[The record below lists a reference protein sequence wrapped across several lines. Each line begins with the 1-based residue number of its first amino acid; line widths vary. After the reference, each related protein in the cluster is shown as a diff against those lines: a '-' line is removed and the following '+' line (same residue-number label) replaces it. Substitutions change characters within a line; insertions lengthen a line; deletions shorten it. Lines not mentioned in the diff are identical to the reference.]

1 MTLEVEG
8 DRVTGSAGINRYMG
22 PWDEE
27 RLFGLLAT
35 TLMGGPP
42 ELMSQEQIYLGH
54 LEAADSYE
62 TEDDEIRFVADGLV
76 IVTMRRAG
84 TDDASKTS

>member
-1 MTLEVEG
+1 M
-8 DRVTGSAGINRYMG
+8 AG
-22 PWDEE
+22 PS
-27 RLFGLLAT
+27 
-35 TLMGGPP
+35 

-62 TEDDEIRFVADGLV
+62 TEDDEIRLVADGLV

-84 TDDASKTS
+84 TGDARAKRPSSVEKRGVHIPLVLRIVECSGSPRHTDPVPLGGL